1 MMFDAMWEAQI
12 DEDLANTSAKTSNR
26 TKKFPAGLTDMTVA
40 REENLR
46 EECGSQYIFST
57 AS

>member
-1 MMFDAMWEAQI
+1 MLKEF
-12 DEDLANTSAKTSNR
+12 NT
-26 TKKFPAGLTDMTVA
+26 FPAGLTDVIVA

-46 EECGSQYIFST
+46 EECGNQHMFST

>member
-26 TKKFPAGLTDMTVA
+26 TNTFPAGLTDMTVA

>member
-1 MMFDAMWEAQI
+1 MVFDATWEAQI
-12 DEDLANTSAKTSNR
+12 DEDLANTSANMSNR
-26 TKKFPAGLTDMTVA
+26 PNTFPAGLTDMIVA